1 MKNGKFS
8 NHHGMKGLALVLAL
22 VLLVGAAIGGTLAW
36 LTATTEEVQ
45 NTFSTSDI
53 NITLTETT
61 GTSYQMIPGW
71 TITKDPLVT
80 VKAGSEDCYLFVK
93 IEKSA
98 NFDSFME
105 YTVADGWTALAGVD
119 GVYYRVV
126 NANASDQEFAVLA
139 DNTVTVKGT
148 VTKEMMNALTASTYP
163 TLTFTA
169 YASQYYKNNTTAFT
183 AAEAWANVSN

>member
-105 YTVADGWTALAGVD
+105 YTVADGWTALTGVD

>member
-105 YTVADGWTALAGVD
+105 YTVADGWTALTDVD

-126 NANASDQEFAVLA
+126 GPNAADQAFAVLA
-139 DNTVTVKGT
+139 DNTVTVKGI

-183 AAEAWANVSN
+183 AAEAWANVSD